1 MNYKTTIF
9 HSFLDVTEHTCEV
22 LALWKILCEHQFN
35 LLFTAL
41 LPEEQNILAACTFRD
56 LILSRADT
64 CALLIVSLVDSYL
77 NDNTTVSSIS
87 SKLRDVCP
95 NLYRHEHAVLYKA
108 TELLLLSKSCVDR
121 EERQE
126 KLHMAL
132 QLCKDAAP
140 DIPLTNICQQ
150 FTQANYYQG
159 VIQLCATCAS
169 LKDPNNAALHFYMN
183 NEPLEDQEGFAAYN
197 ARMNYYKEI
206 KSMLDHIY
214 QSHCLQK
221 QNALANQTATGAT
234 EHESNLNN
242 TVLQTIALVLQ
253 ISDQLLHI
261 TIYEWLLS
269 HNFLSE
275 LLNISNPSLG
285 DFLMRSVLKAPENN
299 QLADILWKYYERN
312 GQHAAAT
319 KILDKLAS
327 SPNANLLLSERIEY
341 LARAVMCMRSD
352 NVGYATSNGISLK
365 DIEDKLE
372 IARVQKMIL
381 DTLSSQPNHD
391 AKMACKSLN
400 YQLYTINQLYGDFV
414 ERFDLC
420 ECKLKIL
427 HCSHHN
433 DPLLIESVWTE
444 LINNELASGGS
455 ADEKITRLLLK
466 MQTLSKEYGTSG
478 HCFPLA
484 FLVHELELRCCKLR
498 LHRSPVPEALIDG
511 MGIDIDLLL
520 DIYSRMISMNER
532 TWANEGNEW
541 HLVQSATQLVDM
553 LTTQTHLIPVRN
565 RTRIVAK
572 AQELASACRN
582 LLYPKPNTER
592 MQNQLHDIEAKLKR
606 ILY

>member
-1 MNYKTTIF
+1 MQNNNLIHF
-9 HSFLDVTEHTCEV
+9 PPRTEHTCEV

-35 LLFTAL
+35 LLFGAL
-41 LPEEQNILAACTFRD
+41 VQEEQNLLAACTFRD

-64 CALLIVSLVDSYL
+64 CAVLIVSLVNSYL

-95 NLYRHEHAVLYKA
+95 NLYRHEDAVLYKA
-108 TELLLLSKSCVDR
+108 TEILLQSKSCVDR

-126 KLHMAL
+126 KLYMAL

-140 DIPLTNICQQ
+140 AIPLASICQQ

-183 NEPLEDQEGFAAYN
+183 NEPIEDQEGFAAYN

-206 KSMLDHIY
+206 KLMLDHIY
-214 QSHCLQK
+214 QTHCLKK
-221 QNALANQTATGAT
+221 QNASANQAAAAANEQDNT
-234 EHESNLNN
+234 LNN

-275 LLNISNPSLG
+275 LLNISNASLG
-285 DFLMRSVLKAPENN
+285 EFLVRSVLKAPENI

-327 SPNANLLLSERIEY
+327 LPNANLLLSERIEY

-352 NVGYATSNGISLK
+352 NVGYAASNGISLK

-381 DTLSSQPNHD
+381 DTLSSMPNHD
-391 AKMACKSLN
+391 AQSACQNLN
-400 YQLYTINQLYGDFV
+400 FQLYTINQLYGDFV

-444 LINNELASGGS
+444 LINKELASGGS
-455 ADEKITRLLLK
+455 ADEKVRRLLLK
-466 MQTLSKEYGTSG
+466 VQTLSKEYGNNG

-498 LHRSPVPEALIDG
+498 LQRSPVPEALIDG
-511 MGIDIDLLL
+511 MGIDIDSLL

-532 TWANEGNEW
+532 IWANEGNEW

-553 LTTQTHLIPVRN
+553 LTTQTHLIPIRT

-582 LLYPKPNTER
+582 LLYPKPNTDR

-606 ILY
+606 ILC